1 MILILVFQTNVLN
14 ANIKEHVSIFTFD
27 VQHTHNN
34 WLSSCTKSF
43 DNPFN
48 FIADTLST
56 KNKTIYIIISAD
68 KSHLVIPIVEKH
80 YCVENIYIFGSISP
94 VVEKISGCYYDINEI
109 YEHIVND
116 IAITYEERSCDD
128 CPFDYF
134 TALDTQKLP
143 NSDFITEASNNSSC
157 YEYIVVFYRPGWR
170 VPDLDQKPIPV
181 NQFTIV
187 DECIRFIKILPQWQ
201 VFFVISCADVPL
213 QIQSVFDLPQI
224 CRIYISPVADIKY
237 PSNKKKVAGIFGKPK
252 DLVKQL
258 YQDISFHRQQY
269 TPISRINIFS
279 MIDYSQKVIS
289 DLDDQQIDFL
299 RYKLF
304 MDILLQAPLMTFDV
318 EELLST
324 CSTLFSN
331 EGEQT
336 AYYIDQLQD
345 ETSEMMNY
353 IEDPRFSQILLRLQ
367 QLDKLNE
374 LFMLQK
380 SLIRIKQRLSQSTE
394 ISGALTVYMAKMISN
409 ETLERMKCS
418 RDALIIIDT
427 LTLTTRSLLTART
440 IARKMVDNG
449 RKSILFQIDIGEGI
463 RLLEID
469 PNRAMHDISAV
480 FCLRSINLAPDGVW
494 YARVTSADTNYQCI
508 KKQIQ
513 HAIGAPLSWLTFG
526 NYLHFLHRSAEGKEY
541 FEYVLNKFQKEHVNE
556 NEDSYD
562 RHWTHAQS
570 NSMAADDKNGSC
582 AIIPPPTSIDRSRV
596 LSNIADVYYQMQ
608 NYEEALKYYEQALLS
623 STDFDSRSHCQQRI
637 LSLKNLH
644 KG

>member
-1 MILILVFQTNVLN
+1 MIFILVFQTNFSN
-14 ANIKEHVSIFTFD
+14 ANIRENVSIFTFG
-27 VQHTHNN
+27 VQHTHNS
-34 WLSSCTKSF
+34 WLSSSTKSF

-48 FIADTLST
+48 FIAYTLST
-56 KNKTIYIIISAD
+56 RNKMIYMIISAE

-80 YCVENIYIFGSISP
+80 YCVEKIYIIGSISS
-94 VVEKISGCYYDINEI
+94 VSEKISGCYYDMNEI
-109 YEHIVND
+109 YECIVKD

-128 CPFDYF
+128 WPSDYF
-134 TALDTQKLP
+134 TALDTQKLQ
-143 NSDFITEASNNSSC
+143 NSDSVTEISNNSSC

-181 NQFTIV
+181 NQFTNV
-187 DECIRFIKILPQWQ
+187 GECIRFIKILPQWQ
-201 VFFVISCADVPL
+201 VFFVISCAVVPSH
-213 QIQSVFDLPQI
+213 IQSVFDLPQI
-224 CRIYISPVADIKY
+224 CRIYISPVADLEF
-237 PSNKKKVAGIFGKPK
+237 PSNKKKVAGIFSEPN

-279 MIDYSQKVIS
+279 MVDYSQKVIS

-318 EELLST
+318 QELLNT

-345 ETSEMMNY
+345 ETIEMMNY
-353 IEDPRFSQILLRLQ
+353 IEDPKFSQVLLRLQ

-380 SLIRIKQRLSQSTE
+380 SLIRIKQRLSQSTKT
-394 ISGALTVYMAKMISN
+394 SGVLTVYMAKIISN

-449 RKSILFQIDIGEGI
+449 RKSILFQVDIGEGT

-469 PNRAMHDISAV
+469 SNRVMHDISAV
-480 FCLRSINLAPDGVW
+480 FSLRSINLAPDGVW
-494 YARVTSADTNYQCI
+494 YARVTSADTNYQYI

-513 HAIGAPLSWLTFG
+513 HVIGAPLSWLTFG
-526 NYLHFLHRSAEGKEY
+526 NYLHFLHRSAEGKDY
-541 FEYVLNKFQKEHVNE
+541 FEYVLNKFQKEHVNQ
-556 NEDSYD
+556 NSYD

-570 NSMAADDKNGSC
+570 NSTIDDDKNGSC
-582 AIIPPPTSIDRSRV
+582 IIISPPTSIDRSRV
-596 LSNIADVYYQMQ
+596 LSNIADIYYQMQ
-608 NYEEALKYYEQALLS
+608 NYKEALKYYEQALLS

-637 LSLKNLH
+637 LTIKNLH
-644 KG
+644 EG